1 MFRNQW
7 RDKGKDLVWLY
18 HDNSI
23 LSSSNETN
31 IRHDLY
37 TIETELV
44 KILHPF
50 ERSFVLVQTHAKTNY
65 ILMK

>member
-37 TIETELV
+37 TRDGTRQDSSPV
-44 KILHPF
+44 WKIF
-50 ERSFVLVQTHAKTNY
+50 CVSANTR
-65 ILMK
+65 